1 MAKLRFLGTCSGTE
15 PFENMHHT
23 SFLIEEKGKTY
34 WFDAG
39 ENCSRLAFL
48 QGVDML
54 SVSSIFISHPHID
67 HIGGLLGLLLLIR
80 QQIWRKGGN
89 PIDGEVKL
97 FAPLDALWENLHHL
111 INVADSKLFSVMDV
125 TSKMIMDGLVFDNG
139 DIRVT
144 ALHNAHMGVPENG
157 TWRSYSFG
165 IEVAGRRIVY
175 SGDIARLS
183 ELDALVD
190 SGCDM
195 LICESGHQKVA
206 EILAYAEKKG
216 IERLRFIHHGREIIN
231 DRASAEELAK
241 QYSHSAIITYDGM
254 TEEI

>member
-1 MAKLRFLGTCSGTE
+1 MATIRFLGTCSGTE

-67 HIGGLLGLLLLIR
+67 HIGGLLNLILLIR
-80 QQIWRKGGN
+80 QQIWRKEGN

-97 FAPLDALWENLHHL
+97 FLPQEELWENLRNL
-111 INVADSKLFSVMDV
+111 INITDAGVFSVMNV
-125 TSKMIMDGLVFDNG
+125 PVKTIEDGLVFDNG

-144 ALHNAHMGVPENG
+144 ALHNEHTGIPGNG
-157 TWRSYSFG
+157 IWNSYSFAV
-165 IEVAGRRIVY
+165 EVAGKKIVY

-183 ELDALVD
+183 ELDSLVG

-195 LICESGHQKVA
+195 LICESGHQSVA
-206 EILAYAEKKG
+206 EILDYSAKKG
-216 IERLRFIHHGREIIN
+216 IARLRFIHHGREIIN
-231 DRASAEELAK
+231 DRASAEKLAK
-241 QYSHSAIITYDGM
+241 KYPHSAVITYDGM
-254 TEEI
+254 VEEI

>member
-48 QGVDML
+48 QGVDIL

-67 HIGGLLGLLLLIR
+67 HIGGLLGLILLIR
-80 QQIWRKGGN
+80 QQIWRKDGK
-89 PIDGEVKL
+89 PIDGAVKL
-97 FAPLDALWENLHHL
+97 FTPLDALWEHLHPL
-111 INVADSKLFSVMDV
+111 IHVTDPNLFSVMDV
-125 TSKMIMDGLVFDNG
+125 EAKTIKDGLVFDNG

-144 ALHNAHMGVPENG
+144 ALHNEHVGIPENG
-157 TWRSYSFG
+157 IWRSYSFG
-165 IEVAGRRIVY
+165 IEVAGKRIIY

-206 EILAYAEKKG
+206 KILAYAEKEG
-216 IERLRFIHHGREIIN
+216 IQRLRFIHHGREIIN
-231 DRASAEELAK
+231 NRAAAEELAK
-241 QYSHSAIITYDGM
+241 QYPYSAIITYDGM
-254 TEEI
+254 AEEI

>member
-1 MAKLRFLGTCSGTE
+1 MARLRFLGTCSGTE
-15 PFENMHHT
+15 PFENMHHV

-54 SVSSIFISHPHID
+54 SVSGIFISHPHID
-67 HIGGLLGLLLLIR
+67 HIGGLLGLMLLIR
-80 QQIWRKGGN
+80 QQIWRKDGN

-97 FAPLDALWENLHHL
+97 FSPQDALWENLRQL
-111 INVADSKLFSVMDV
+111 IHVTDPGLFSVMNIAAK
-125 TSKMIMDGLVFDNG
+125 TIKDGLVFDNG
-139 DIRVT
+139 DIRIS
-144 ALHNAHMGVPENG
+144 ALHNAHLGIPQNG
-157 TWRSYSFG
+157 IWRSYSFA
-165 IEVAGRRIVY
+165 IEVAGKKIVY

-183 ELDALVD
+183 ELDMLVD

-206 EILAYAEKKG
+206 EILAYAQNKG
-216 IERLRFIHHGREIIN
+216 IRRLRFIHHGREIIN
-231 DRASAEELAK
+231 DRNAAEALANKYPYSAV
-241 QYSHSAIITYDGM
+241 ITYDGM

>member
-1 MAKLRFLGTCSGTE
+1 MAKIRFLGTCSGTE

-23 SFLIEEKGKTY
+23 SFVIEEKGRTY

-67 HIGGLLGLLLLIR
+67 HIGGLLNLILLIR
-80 QQIWRKGGN
+80 QQIWRKDGN
-89 PIDGEVKL
+89 PVDGEVKL
-97 FAPLDALWENLHHL
+97 FVPLDELWESLRKL
-111 INVADSKLFSVMDV
+111 INITDSRVFSVMNIP
-125 TSKMIMDGLVFDNG
+125 TKTIKDGLVFDNG

-144 ALHNAHMGVPENG
+144 ALHNEHEGIPEDGIWN
-157 TWRSYSFG
+157 SYSFA
-165 IEVAGRRIVY
+165 IEVAGKKIVY
-175 SGDIARLS
+175 SGDIEWLS

-190 SGCDM
+190 NGCDM
-195 LICESGHQKVA
+195 LICESGHQAVA
-206 EILAYAEKKG
+206 EILEYAENKG
-216 IERLRFIHHGREIIN
+216 IEQLRFIHHGREIIN
-231 DRASAEELAK
+231 DRAAAEELAK
-241 QYSHSAIITYDGM
+241 KYPPSAIITYDGM

>member
-125 TSKMIMDGLVFDNG
+125 TSKTIKDGLVFDNG

-165 IEVAGRRIVY
+165 IEVAGKKIVY

-190 SGCDM
+190 CGCDM

-231 DRASAEELAK
+231 DCAAAEALVK
-241 QYSHSAIITYDGM
+241 QYPHSAIITYDGM

>member
-1 MAKLRFLGTCSGTE
+1 MAQLRFLGTCSGTE
-15 PFENMHHT
+15 PFENMHHVAFT
-23 SFLIEEKGKTY
+23 IEAKGRTY

-54 SVSSIFISHPHID
+54 SVSSVFISHPHID
-67 HIGGLLGLLLLIR
+67 HIGGLLSLLLLIR
-80 QQIWRKGGN
+80 QQIWRKSAE

-97 FAPLDALWENLHHL
+97 FVPSDALWENLRGL
-111 INVADSKLFSVMDV
+111 INVADSALFSVINIPAK
-125 TSKMIMDGLVFDNG
+125 TYRDGLVFDNG

-144 ALHNAHMGVPENG
+144 ALHNEHLGIPEDGN
-157 TWRSYSFG
+157 WKSYSFAV
-165 IEVAGRRIVY
+165 EVAGKKIIY
-175 SGDIARLS
+175 SGDIKRLS

-206 EILAYAEKKG
+206 EILAYAEEKG

-231 DRASAEELAK
+231 DRTKAQELAK
-241 QYSHSAIITYDGM
+241 NYPYSAAITYDGM

>member
-15 PFENMHHT
+15 PFENMHHV
-23 SFLIEEKGKTY
+23 SFLIEEKRKTY

-80 QQIWRKGGN
+80 QQIWRKDGN

-97 FAPLDALWENLHHL
+97 YVPANALWENMQSL
-111 INVADSKLFSVMDV
+111 IDVTDPGLFPVMDIAAN
-125 TSKMIMDGLVFDNG
+125 TIKDGLVFDNG
-139 DIRVT
+139 DIRIT
-144 ALHNAHMGVPENG
+144 ALHNEHMGIPENG
-157 TWRSYSFG
+157 IWNSYSFA
-165 IEVAGRRIVY
+165 IEVAGKRIVY
-175 SGDIARLS
+175 SGDIKRLS

-190 SGCDM
+190 NGCDM

-206 EILAYAEKKG
+206 EILEYAEKKG

-231 DRASAEELAK
+231 DRAAAEELAK
-241 QYSHSAIITYDGM
+241 KYPYSAIITYDAM